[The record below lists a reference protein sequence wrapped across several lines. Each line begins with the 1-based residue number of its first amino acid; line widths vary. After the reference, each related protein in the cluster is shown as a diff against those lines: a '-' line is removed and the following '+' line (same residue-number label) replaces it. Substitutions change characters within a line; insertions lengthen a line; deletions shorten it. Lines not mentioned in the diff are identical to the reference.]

1 MINKNNTCLIEDC
14 SIYPCFNFKGEKI
27 PIYNFKSKKT
37 AIFCI
42 KHKKVGMIDI
52 KHNMCNNDWCNTLC
66 QKKYRNYCFNCFI
79 HMFPEEKV
87 SRNYKT
93 KEYSV
98 FEYIKE
104 NFKDK
109 NWINDKKIYE
119 GCSKKRPDILLDLGY
134 NILIIEIDENQ
145 HTTYENICENKGLME
160 ISQDLG
166 HRPIIFIRFNPD
178 SYIDVNGVKIKSC
191 WGLDGYGLCSI
202 KNKNN
207 WNERLIKL
215 KEKVEYWMDEK
226 NKSNKTIKIENL
238 FYDENFK

>member
-1 MINKNNTCLIEDC
+1 
-14 SIYPCFNFKGEKI
+14 
-27 PIYNFKSKKT
+27 
-37 AIFCI
+37 
-42 KHKKVGMIDI
+42 
-52 KHNMCNNDWCNTLC
+52 
-66 QKKYRNYCFNCFI
+66 
-79 HMFPEEKV
+79 
-87 SRNYKT
+87 
-93 KEYSV
+93 
-98 FEYIKE
+98 
-104 NFKDK
+104 
-109 NWINDKKIYE
+109 
-119 GCSKKRPDILLDLGY
+119 
-134 NILIIEIDENQ
+134 
-145 HTTYENICENKGLME
+145 ME

-238 FYDENFK
+238 FYNENFE